1 MIPDHPAKMP
11 LDWLAEKLGQAPSAL
26 TGVSFEPIGT
36 GQVGDSY
43 RLHLDWAAGN
53 ASAPQTIV
61 AKCPAANQTSRDT
74 ARQLHNYE
82 VEVKWYQN
90 FSEAAKI
97 RTPKCL
103 FAAID
108 EDIAN
113 FVLLMEDVAPAQQG
127 DQLQGGSV
135 DQLQLVLHE
144 LAHLHAFKWNDPNL
158 ATIDW
163 LNYARG
169 NREFIRGFVP
179 AIYPEWRARYEARI
193 ASDILDMG
201 AMLASRFDAYLVER
215 NHVTTIVHGDCRLDN
230 VLFADPSG
238 RAIIVDWQ
246 TISAGN
252 PMSDVAYLIG
262 TSFTDATKRAAQ
274 EQSLV
279 HSYLEQLAANGVSDY
294 TAAWDDYRLGAFGGF
309 VMAVVA
315 AMLVERT
322 PRGDEM
328 FAVMAER
335 SGAQA
340 LACDSLSLL

>member
-26 TGVSFEPIGT
+26 QGMSFAPIGT

-43 RLHLDWAAGN
+43 RLQLDWAAGL
-53 ASAPQTIV
+53 AAPATIV
-61 AKCPAANQTSRDT
+61 AKCPAENETSRNT
-74 ARQLHNYE
+74 ARHLHNYE

-90 FSEAAKI
+90 FAPAAKI

-108 EDIAN
+108 QDIGN

-127 DQLQGGSV
+127 DQLQGGSIA
-135 DQLQLVLHE
+135 QLQQVLDE
-144 LAHLHAFKWNDPNL
+144 LAHLHAFKWNDPSL
-158 ATIDW
+158 MTIDW
-163 LNYARG
+163 LNYSRG

-179 AIYPEWRARYEARI
+179 AIYPEWRARYEGRI
-193 ASDILDMG
+193 ATDILDMG
-201 AMLASRFDAYLVER
+201 AALAKRFDAYLVER
-215 NHVTTIVHGDCRLDN
+215 HHVTTIVHGDCRLDN
-230 VLFADPSG
+230 VLFSDPSG

-246 TISAGN
+246 TISTGN

-262 TSFTDATKRAAQ
+262 TSFTDATARAAQ

-279 HSYLEQLAANGVSDY
+279 QYYCERLAANDVGDY
-294 TAAWDDYRLGAFGGF
+294 ATARDDYRLGAFGGF

-322 PRGDEM
+322 DRGDEM

-335 SGAQA
+335 SGAQV